1 MWEDTPFE
9 KAMKNSLSGLGQLG
23 EALIGNYTN
32 AKKTLVEQVYEEI
45 KATEPEL
52 SDHGPRHIKNVLENV
67 GHLIGKDFLT
77 AKEKK
82 YFNPLEYYFL
92 GLVTL
97 FHDVGNIHGRDRHNE
112 RIKDAYVHT
121 RGSNDKQEMRMILQA
136 AKAHTGKA
144 ADGGKD
150 TLNDLNVDGGFHYQS
165 QPVRLLEVAAVL
177 RMADELAEG
186 PQRTSRF
193 VFDTMGYAPESQIFH
208 RYASCVQVNIDRNA
222 GRFALSFDVEVC
234 KAGGVEDRH
243 IDATKELLEFCY
255 KRLVKLDQERKYTK
269 FYCNLLAPFRVTSG
283 KFLFWINNEEHDFD
297 LPTVIIDDR
306 VVPGDMTKSVAQLYP
321 AFELEKIA
329 AKLAESKQ
337 EDAGGRND
345 ERE

>member
-9 KAMKNSLSGLGQLG
+9 KAMKNSLSGLGQEG
-23 EALIGNYTN
+23 EALIGNYTT
-32 AKKTLVEQVYEEI
+32 AKKKLVEQVYEEI

-67 GHLIGKDFLT
+67 GHLIGKEFLT
-77 AKEKK
+77 AREKK

-92 GLVTL
+92 GMVTL

-112 RIKDAYVHT
+112 RIKDVYVHT
-121 RGSNDKQEMRMILQA
+121 RGSDDKQEMRMILQA

-150 TLNDLNVDGGFHYQS
+150 TLNDLNLDGGFHYKS
-165 QPVRLLEVAAVL
+165 QPVRLCEVAAVL

-193 VFDTMGYAPESQIFH
+193 VFDTMGYAPENQIFH
-208 RYASCVQVNIDRNA
+208 RYASCVEVNIDRNA
-222 GRFALSFDVEVC
+222 GRFALSFNVEVC
-234 KAGGVEDRH
+234 KTGRVEDRH

-269 FYCNLLAPFRVTSG
+269 FYSDLLSPFRATWG
-283 KFLFWINNEEHDFD
+283 KFLFWINNEERDFD
-297 LPTVIIDDR
+297 LPIVIIDDR
-306 VVPGDMTKSVAQLYP
+306 VVPGDVTKSIIQLYP
-321 AFELEKIA
+321 AFELEKIV

-337 EDAGGRND
+337 
-345 ERE
+345 